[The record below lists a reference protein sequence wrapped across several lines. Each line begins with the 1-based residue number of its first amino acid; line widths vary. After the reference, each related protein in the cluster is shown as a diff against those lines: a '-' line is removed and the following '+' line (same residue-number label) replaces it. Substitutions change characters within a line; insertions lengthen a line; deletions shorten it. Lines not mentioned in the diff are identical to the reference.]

1 MVSSTTIFRS
11 LLSSI
16 RALGLFSENE
26 TLEDVS
32 TKDLLYMLVPFAYS
46 EVLGRTNAAN
56 MSRRKTVVVET
67 EVRTN

>member
-1 MVSSTTIFRS
+1 MVSSATFFRS

-32 TKDLLYMLVPFAYS
+32 TRDLLYMLVPFAYS